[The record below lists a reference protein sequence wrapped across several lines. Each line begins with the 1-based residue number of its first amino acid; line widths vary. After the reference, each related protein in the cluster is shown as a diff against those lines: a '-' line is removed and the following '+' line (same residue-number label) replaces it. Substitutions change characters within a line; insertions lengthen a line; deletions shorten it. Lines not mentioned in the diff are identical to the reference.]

1 MFHQIAA
8 RHTHLRRSPGPRVPG
23 FNTIKRAWALLPKN
37 PRSNWAVPSDEGA
50 WKVSMIMSRWTQSA
64 VNWELDS
71 GDLCHPYTGT
81 LIFSSCNTYQSQH
94 AYPISKHHKTTLQI
108 IRNFFFFLSWMTVNV
123 TPKPSRRLSQ
133 RDECSHTNLE
143 IRLGKP
149 HTIDISSIYKGF
161 SNGFNGTKYTVAC
174 SALVCA
180 CVCMCG
186 REREREST

>member
-1 MFHQIAA
+1 
-8 RHTHLRRSPGPRVPG
+8 
-23 FNTIKRAWALLPKN
+23 
-37 PRSNWAVPSDEGA
+37 
-50 WKVSMIMSRWTQSA
+50 MSRWTQSA

-94 AYPISKHHKTTLQI
+94 AYPVSKHHKTTLQI